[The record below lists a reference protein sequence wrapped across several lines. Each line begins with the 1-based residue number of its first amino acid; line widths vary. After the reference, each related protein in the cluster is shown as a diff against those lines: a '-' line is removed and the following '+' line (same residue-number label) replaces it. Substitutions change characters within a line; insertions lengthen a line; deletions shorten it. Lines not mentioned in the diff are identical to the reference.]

1 MNAML
6 MNYLMISLIIPF
18 APHLRRQPGASALIA
33 LCAMGRN
40 AQKCNRLMFTDLR
53 LSNNNSANVLV

>member
-1 MNAML
+1 
-6 MNYLMISLIIPF
+6 
-18 APHLRRQPGASALIA
+18 
-33 LCAMGRN
+33 MGRN